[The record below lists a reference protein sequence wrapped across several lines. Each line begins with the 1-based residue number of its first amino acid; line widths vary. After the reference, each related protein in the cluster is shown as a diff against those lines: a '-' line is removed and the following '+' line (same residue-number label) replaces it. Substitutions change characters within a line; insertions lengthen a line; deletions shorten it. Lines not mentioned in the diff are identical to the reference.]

1 MAKKATNKEVVTVQE
16 NVMTQEVHTTEETQ
30 EVVQE
35 VVQEEEKN
43 IDMTKTS
50 PESIREASEY
60 LELQAKKVSYEK
72 WLKDF
77 ESLGDSEKAT
87 AKTFSIPSSKR
98 KDKDGKKVFV
108 PKATA
113 KMPRFALDKT
123 FEKNVVLTQVFFQNL
138 RNSIDYA
145 NKTKKEEEYLAKD
158 ILTEDENKELQK
170 LQAELEEL
178 KTAKTLFE
186 ETHGTPDIFE
196 VKTDMLAF
204 ITAWCL
210 NPEKGQEYSEKGSK
224 SKYYD
229 IHFDGMEKVTG
240 KLIIYFNKWL
250 DMEECE
256 EKAKDRTELKT
267 MLDDFCNK
275 YMKKSFDIGY
285 KNVKVRFNNEMLK
298 LAVAYSYDGQNKNT
312 TGKKFKDDYKIIQN
326 VFRVA
331 LAYTFGIFEKEEVES
346 SIGHKYN
353 L

>member
-1 MAKKATNKEVVTVQE
+1 MARKSNKNNVETQATEVQENVTVQE
-16 NVMTQEVHTTEETQ
+16 TQATVETVKTKEELYN
-30 EVVQE
+30 EWFS
-35 VVQEEEKN
+35 N
-43 IDMTKTS
+43 
-50 PESIREASEY
+50 
-60 LELQAKKVSYEK
+60 
-72 WLKDF
+72 F
-77 ESLGDSEKAT
+77 ETLGDSEKAT

-98 KDKDGKKVFV
+98 KDKDGKKVFT

-123 FEKNVVLTQVFFQNL
+123 FEKNAVKVQVFFQNL

-145 NKTKKEEEYLAKD
+145 SKTAKEEEYLAKD
-158 ILTEDENKELQK
+158 ILTEEEVKELQK

-178 KTAKTLFE
+178 KTAKKLFE
-186 ETHGTPDIFE
+186 ETYGIPTIGE
-196 VKTDMLAF
+196 VKEDMLAF
-204 ITAWCL
+204 ITTWCL

-229 IHFDGMEKVTG
+229 IHFDGMEKING
-240 KLIIYFNKWL
+240 KLILYFNKWL
-250 DMEECE
+250 DVEECD
-256 EKAKDRTELKT
+256 EKATDRTELKV

-275 YMKKSFDIGY
+275 YMQKSHDIGY

-298 LAVAYSYDGQNKNT
+298 LAVAYVYDGQNKNT

-331 LAYTFGIFEKEEVES
+331 LAYTFGVFDKEEVKT